1 MLVESECTSKISIHR
16 LLFSST
22 IYLTNERERAFNS
35 ESLCVVTK
43 NFTTLR
49 VSIGDNNRLNGW
61 QASAINLWALQ
72 RSYEIPSSDPAT
84 LILLFWHA
92 KANWKFKSL

>member
-1 MLVESECTSKISIHR
+1 MLVESECTSKISTHR

-22 IYLTNERERAFNS
+22 IYLTNERERERERAFNS

-61 QASAINLWALQ
+61 QASAINL
-72 RSYEIPSSDPAT
+72 
-84 LILLFWHA
+84 
-92 KANWKFKSL
+92 

>member
-22 IYLTNERERAFNS
+22 IYLTNERERERAFNS

-61 QASAINLWALQ
+61 QASAINL
-72 RSYEIPSSDPAT
+72 
-84 LILLFWHA
+84 
-92 KANWKFKSL
+92 

>member
-1 MLVESECTSKISIHR
+1 MNVHLKYPYIDYYSVQQSIWQ
-16 LLFSST
+16 T
-22 IYLTNERERAFNS
+22 RERAFNS

-84 LILLFWHA
+84 LILSFWHA

>member
-1 MLVESECTSKISIHR
+1 MNVHLKYPHIDYYSVQQSIWQTR
-16 LLFSST
+16 ER
-22 IYLTNERERAFNS
+22 ERERAFNS